1 MPLLDVKEVSVKFGG
16 HMALHGVTMSIEPG
30 RITGLIGPNGA
41 GKTTLFN
48 VITGL
53 QDTVRGKVLMNGIDV
68 TGAAPHDRG
77 QRGMARTFQR
87 LELFGSLTAYEN
99 LQVAAEIKRLWG
111 GGQEGPSADERV
123 ESAVE
128 LIGMRPF
135 IHKRADV
142 LTTGQARLV
151 ELGRAIVTRPKVL
164 LLDEPAS
171 GLDADETDYF
181 GTILKGLAKGGMGI
195 LIVEHDVPLV
205 MRLCAQIYVLDFGQ
219 MIAEGAPSEIQANQR
234 VIEAYLGAPSVAG
247 STGGGS

>member
-1 MPLLDVKEVSVKFGG
+1 MPLLDAKEVSVRFGG
-16 HMALHGVTMSIEPG
+16 HMALLDVTMSVEPG

-48 VITGL
+48 VMTGL
-53 QDTVRGKVLMNGIDV
+53 QDPVRGRVLMNGIDV
-68 TGAAPHDRG
+68 TGSPPHERS

-99 LQVAAEIKRLWG
+99 LQVAAEIKRMWG
-111 GGQEGPSADERV
+111 GGTSVPADERV
-123 ESAVE
+123 ESAIE

-135 IHKRADV
+135 VHKRADV

-151 ELGRAIVTRPKVL
+151 ELGRALVTRPKVL

-171 GLDADETDYF
+171 GLDADETEYF
-181 GTILKGLAKGGMGI
+181 GTILKGLAKAGMGI

-205 MRLCAQIYVLDFGQ
+205 MKLCSQIFVLDFGQ
-219 MIAEGAPSEIQANQR
+219 MIASGPPAAIQGNQR
-234 VIEAYLGAPSVAG
+234 VIEAYLGAPAG
-247 STGGGS
+247 SGA

>member
-1 MPLLDVKEVSVKFGG
+1 MPLLDVKSVTVKFGG
-16 HMALHGVTMSIEPG
+16 HLALQDVTMAIEPS

-53 QDTVRGKVLMNGIDV
+53 QEIVRGKVLMNGIEI
-68 TGAAPHDRG
+68 TGAAPHDRS

-99 LQVAAEIKRLWG
+99 LQVAAEIKRPWG
-111 GGQEGPSADERV
+111 GGQDGPSAGERI
-123 ESAVE
+123 EGAVE

-151 ELGRAIVTRPKVL
+151 ELGRAMVTRPKVL

-171 GLDADETDYF
+171 GLDADETEYL
-181 GTILKGLAKGGMGI
+181 GTILKGLAKNGMGI

-205 MRLCAQIYVLDFGQ
+205 MRLCAQIYVLDFGR
-219 MIAEGAPSEIQANQR
+219 MIADGPPSEVQANER
-234 VIEAYLGAPSVAG
+234 VIEAYLGAPAATSG
-247 STGGGS
+247 TGGGS